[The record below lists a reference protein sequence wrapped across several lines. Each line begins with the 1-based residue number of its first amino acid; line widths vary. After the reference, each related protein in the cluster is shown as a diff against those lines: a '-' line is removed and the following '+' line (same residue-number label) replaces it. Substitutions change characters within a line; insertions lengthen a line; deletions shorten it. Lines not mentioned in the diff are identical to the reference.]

1 MQYREAMLSGSRIDL
16 TTGTGLLA
24 LALLLPR

>member
-1 MQYREAMLSGSRIDL
+1 MVRAMLSGSRIDHL
-16 TTGTGLLA
+16 AGGSRLLA

>member
-1 MQYREAMLSGSRIDL
+1 MLSGMRNDLLAGGSR
-16 TTGTGLLA
+16 LLA

>member
-1 MQYREAMLSGSRIDL
+1 MVRRMLSGTRIDL
-16 TTGTGLLA
+16 SAGGSRRLA

>member
-1 MQYREAMLSGSRIDL
+1 MVRPMLSSKRIDL
-16 TTGTGLLA
+16 PADGSRLLA

>member
-1 MQYREAMLSGSRIDL
+1 MVRPMLSGTRIDL
-16 TTGTGLLA
+16 PAGGSRLLA

>member
-1 MQYREAMLSGSRIDL
+1 MLSGTRIDL
-16 TTGTGLLA
+16 PAGGSHLLA

>member
-1 MQYREAMLSGSRIDL
+1 MLSSKRIDL
-16 TTGTGLLA
+16 PADGSRLLA

>member
-1 MQYREAMLSGSRIDL
+1 MVRSMLSGMRNDLLAGGSR
-16 TTGTGLLA
+16 LLA

>member
-1 MQYREAMLSGSRIDL
+1 MVRSMLSGSRIDL
-16 TTGTGLLA
+16 PAGDSRLLA

>member
-1 MQYREAMLSGSRIDL
+1 MVRSMLSGMRNDL
-16 TTGTGLLA
+16 LVRNSGLLA

>member
-16 TTGTGLLA
+16 PTGTSLLA

>member
-1 MQYREAMLSGSRIDL
+1 MLSGSRIDHL
-16 TTGTGLLA
+16 AGGSRLLA